1 MHWNTHFYFLILFT
15 FYFLLAS
22 EQIPALIASLIPVQV
37 KSIFQTHSRKERRS
51 ENPNG
56 SFTYLRFFFR
66 GGIVLRWRTFCPTQG
81 KRGGSLRGW
90 GRRGVWNKKHI
101 SYRKKLVQ
109 NEKSPPAYH
118 VEFTQCASG
127 LVSIILLLL
136 FQLPLYI
143 SFYKRRYHKV
153 SYCGGHHF
161 SDTQNIF
168 GS

>member
-1 MHWNTHFYFLILFT
+1 MSSGKFLINIHFT
-15 FYFLLAS
+15 DIYHFLL
-22 EQIPALIASLIPVQV
+22 I
-37 KSIFQTHSRKERRS
+37 SIITQNAQSNYYYAMNLPRS
-51 ENPNG
+51 SSGYCMESDFGVFTG
-56 SFTYLRFFFR
+56 STIMF
-66 GGIVLRWRTFCPTQG
+66 GDHAAEVA
-81 KRGGSLRGW
+81 
-90 GRRGVWNKKHI
+90 RRGVWNKKHI

-109 NEKSPPAYH
+109 NEKSPLAYH

-143 SFYKRRYHKV
+143 SFYKRRYHKA